1 VLLGVALAL
10 GVIACGREGV
20 SGSAAALSLNGNG
33 SATLNWTPVTKNT
46 DGTPA
51 TVAGY
56 RLYYGTSASSLSPL
70 DELANP
76 NVTTYLVSNL
86 PSGHGLQQQRRR
98 ERQVQHRSE
107 NDSVITGATQRTSAA
122 PLVAH
127 CTGVLGRTD
136 DEHRRTD

>member
-1 VLLGVALAL
+1 VRSSPTFRFLPPVLLGVALAL

-86 PSGHGLQQQRRR
+86 PSGTWYFGVTAYSSSGA
-98 ERQVQHRSE
+98 ESAKSNIVQKT
-107 NDSVITGATQRTSAA
+107 I
-122 PLVAH
+122 P
-127 CTGVLGRTD
+127 
-136 DEHRRTD
+136 